1 MTFVAVAGDDEQAAT
16 AQTVLR
22 ALSSH
27 HPARVVILRPDTD
40 SVASLDA
47 RAALFSVD
55 RGGHEVNFE
64 EIHLDVCG
72 QAAKH
77 LDSLV
82 DAFTISDLPVA
93 VWYVGSIPEAGDPL
107 LDVATA
113 VLVDSRDAAGSGRL
127 RGLLELSRQR
137 RVVDLSWMRL
147 TPYRQLLATL
157 FSGPEGPWLGG
168 VSSVKVWGKA
178 GPRHVLAGWMTAQLG
193 LPPDRVELHDDRHV
207 RIEVECTSAAG
218 VASFEVLRNPD
229 RTLEGR
235 VTLPDRSCPPQHAR
249 LPEDT
254 LGASLADA
262 LLRLRDDPVWQRALS
277 AATALDG

>member
-1 MTFVAVAGDDEQAAT
+1 MTLVAVAGDDERATT

-22 ALSSH
+22 TLSSH
-27 HPARVVILRPDTD
+27 HPARLVILRPDTD
-40 SVASLDA
+40 AAASLDA

-55 RGGHEVNFE
+55 CGGHEVNFE

-82 DAFTISDLPVA
+82 EAFTISDLPVA
-93 VWYVGSIPEAGDPL
+93 TWYVGSIPEAGDPL
-107 LDVATA
+107 LDIATA

-127 RGLLELSRQR
+127 RGLLELSRHR

-147 TPYRQLLATL
+147 APYRQLLATL
-157 FSGPEGPWLGG
+157 FSGPESHWLEAVG
-168 VSSVKVWGKA
+168 SVKVWGKA
-178 GPRHVLAGWMTAQLG
+178 GPRHVLAGWIMAQLD
-193 LPPDRVELHDDRHV
+193 LPADRVELHDDRHV
-207 RIEVECTSAAG
+207 RIAVDCTSPTGA
-218 VASFEVLRNPD
+218 ASFEVARGPD

-235 VTLPDRSCPPQHAR
+235 VTLPDRACSPQHAQ
-249 LPEDT
+249 LPEDA

-277 AATALDG
+277 AATVLDR